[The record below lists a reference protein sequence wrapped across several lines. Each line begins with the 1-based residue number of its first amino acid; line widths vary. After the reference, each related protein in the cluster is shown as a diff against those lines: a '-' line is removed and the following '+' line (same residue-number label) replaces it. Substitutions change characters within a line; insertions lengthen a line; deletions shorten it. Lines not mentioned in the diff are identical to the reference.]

1 VRADRAP
8 PSREIPPAGRR
19 SLKTQQ
25 RERLAV
31 SARCIEVDVI
41 PGEFTFWTAILR
53 AINRVN
59 AYRSNSSG
67 IP

>member
-1 VRADRAP
+1 MNPVLR
-8 PSREIPPAGRR
+8 PAARR

-41 PGEFTFWTAILR
+41 PGEFMFRTASLGVTGQDESCPPVLR
-53 AINRVN
+53 VYAI
-59 AYRSNSSG
+59 
-67 IP
+67 

>member
-1 VRADRAP
+1 VHASAARPTEKTAH
-8 PSREIPPAGRR
+8 GRR

-25 RERLAV
+25 RERLTV

-41 PGEFTFWTAILR
+41 PGELRHWTAGKP
-53 AINRVN
+53 AINRLN